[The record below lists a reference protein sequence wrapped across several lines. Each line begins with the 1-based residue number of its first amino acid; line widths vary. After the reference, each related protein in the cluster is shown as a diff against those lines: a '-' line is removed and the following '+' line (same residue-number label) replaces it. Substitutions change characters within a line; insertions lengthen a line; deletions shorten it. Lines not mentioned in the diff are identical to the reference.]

1 MLSEASY
8 VYILSGQKLI
18 ENAKNGL
25 LWRDF
30 ENLGQ
35 TVLPERVLFSFQT
48 ICDVRV
54 PKCSPVVYT
63 WKMLHQW
70 TEREQMALNQS
81 IFLSLKS
88 Y

>member
-48 ICDVRV
+48 ILEVRV
-54 PKCSPVVYT
+54 PKCSPIS
-63 WKMLHQW
+63 LHEKCF
-70 TEREQMALNQS
+70 T
-81 IFLSLKS
+81 KS
-88 Y
+88 VSKWP